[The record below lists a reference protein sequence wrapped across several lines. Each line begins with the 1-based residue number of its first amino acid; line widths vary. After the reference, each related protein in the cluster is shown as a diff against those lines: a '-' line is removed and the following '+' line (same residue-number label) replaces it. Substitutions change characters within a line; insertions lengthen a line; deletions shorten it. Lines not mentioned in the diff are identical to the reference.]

1 MADYNKIKFELKR
14 QAKFIYTKIE
24 DLQARDPHRTN
35 QQARNIAQCGITR
48 CYVLIDTAEVLA
60 DENIITREE
69 YNEIYKK
76 CQEAHSK
83 LIEINNELIKEG

>member
-1 MADYNKIKFELKR
+1 MTDYSKIKFELKR
-14 QAKFIYTKIE
+14 QARFIYIKIE
-24 DLQARDPHRTN
+24 DLEARDPQRTN

-48 CYVLIDTAEVLA
+48 CYVLIETAEVLA

-69 YNEIYKK
+69 YDEILEKV
-76 CQEAHSK
+76 QIAHTR

>member
-1 MADYNKIKFELKR
+1 MTDYSKIKFELKR

-24 DLQARDPHRTN
+24 DLEAHDPHRTN

-60 DENIITREE
+60 DENIITRAE
-69 YNEIYKK
+69 YLEILEK
-76 CQEAHSK
+76 CQTAHSR

>member
-1 MADYNKIKFELKR
+1 MTDYSKIKFELKR

-24 DLQARDPHRTN
+24 DLQAHDPQRTN

-69 YNEIYKK
+69 YLEILEK
-76 CQEAHSK
+76 CQTAHSR

>member
-1 MADYNKIKFELKR
+1 MNEYKKIKFELKR
-14 QAKFIYTKIE
+14 QARFIYTKIE
-24 DLQARDPHRTN
+24 DLEAHDPHRTN

-60 DENIITREE
+60 DENIITRAE
-69 YNEIYKK
+69 YLEILEK
-76 CQEAHSK
+76 CQTAHSR